1 MLGEYF
7 ELLAARSD
15 IFFIDVFDVE
25 YLDEVELLRSPFLVS
40 IQFLLE
46 GSRGGVEDQVLFV
59 NGLSEFVSPNFSV
72 T

>member
-40 IQFLLE
+40 IQLLLE
-46 GSRGGVEDQVLFV
+46 GSRGGVEDRVLLV